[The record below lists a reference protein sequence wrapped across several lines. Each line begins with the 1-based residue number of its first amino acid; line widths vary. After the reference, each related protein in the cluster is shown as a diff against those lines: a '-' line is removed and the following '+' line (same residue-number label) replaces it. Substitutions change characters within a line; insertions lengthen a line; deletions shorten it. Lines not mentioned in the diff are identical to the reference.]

1 MKFGLLFSCCCAL
14 LCLGGEKTSLT
25 VRAVT
30 HETRVN
36 ERTGSYVTPGRSST
50 TCSGSQIPWALLL
63 TERPTAT
70 PHRHPRKR
78 IRSQDVPSTL
88 RILWREAMGCATP
101 SFAVRVVRDD
111 SNLLGRAKQLI
122 VRGELQTDP
131 QMVLGI
137 VRPHQD

>member
-50 TCSGSQIPWALLL
+50 TCSGSTNTVGTSTYGTANCNTTSTPAQAHQI
-63 TERPTAT
+63 TR
-70 PHRHPRKR
+70 
-78 IRSQDVPSTL
+78 RSLDVENIVEGSDGL
-88 RILWREAMGCATP
+88 RYTIVCRASCQ
-101 SFAVRVVRDD
+101 
-111 SNLLGRAKQLI
+111 GRF
-122 VRGELQTDP
+122 
-131 QMVLGI
+131 
-137 VRPHQD
+137 